1 MALARVRFQS
11 SDKVAEAEDG
21 EWLYDVCDRAQSGI
35 PFACK
40 AGACGTCATEVLSG
54 MEHLDPQTARE
65 VRTLTAAGLD
75 AKKVRLPCLSDVH
88 GDITFGAP
96 LRADGLSL
104 ATHDVTVESYRPLN
118 LTVCEVRFYVES
130 GGFEFKPGQYVIFH
144 VPNRQDGKVVRRSY
158 SISSPPWERGH
169 FEVCVRAVAG
179 GHASNYVHRLRPG
192 RKLKVEGPYGDFVLD
207 EESKKDIIMVATG
220 TGISPIRSMLTH
232 LLLQKSDRR
241 VRLFF
246 GLRHESDLFYTD
258 LLRGLAAHYP
268 GFEYFI
274 TLSQPSQGGWSGASG
289 RVTDLIKRHVTAR
302 DAASSEAYLC
312 GSHAMIRSCSD
323 ELRAL
328 GMPEDAIKHE
338 NFY

>member
-1 MALARVRFQS
+1 MAIVRFES
-11 SDKVAEAEDG
+11 SHKIAEAEDG
-21 EWLYDVCDRAQSGI
+21 EWLYDVCDRARGGI

-54 MEHLDPQTARE
+54 LEHMDPQTARE
-65 VRTLTAAGLD
+65 IRTLTEAGLD
-75 AKKVRLPCLSDVH
+75 PTKVRLPCLSDVH

-96 LRADGLSL
+96 LRGEGTAL

-130 GGFEFKPGQYVIFH
+130 GSFEFKPGQYMIFH

-158 SISSPPWERGH
+158 SISSPPSERGH

-207 EESKKDIIMVATG
+207 EQSKKDIVMVATG
-220 TGISPIRSMLTH
+220 TGMSPIRSMLTH
-232 LLLQKSDRR
+232 LLHQRSDRR

-268 GFEYFI
+268 SFEYHL
-274 TLSQPSQGGWSGASG
+274 TLSQPSEGGWAGARG
-289 RVTDLIKRHVTAR
+289 RVTELIARHVSTSE
-302 DAASSEAYLC
+302 AANSEAYLC
-312 GSHAMIRSCSD
+312 GSRGMIKSCGD
-323 ELRAL
+323 QLRAL
-328 GMPEDAIKHE
+328 GMSDDAIKHE